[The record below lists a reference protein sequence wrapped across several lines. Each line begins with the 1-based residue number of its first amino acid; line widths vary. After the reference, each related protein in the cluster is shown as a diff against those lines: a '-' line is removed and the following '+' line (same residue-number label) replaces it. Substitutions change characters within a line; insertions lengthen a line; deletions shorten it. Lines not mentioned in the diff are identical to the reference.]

1 MPGQSLV
8 DRQSLANSD
17 AAENK
22 EQKQQRGPPPL
33 PPSSEHAAPF
43 SSPSPLFARCRD
55 KRRFAPRNAAHR
67 EDSPLFASAASAAF
81 SRIRLERK
89 EGRERGERENLYILL
104 FLLPFTP
111 SCHAEGRKRKGER
124 GAHGCSPVTLYTT
137 PGPADRRR
145 ATPPPPGQTGRA
157 PDVTQIRRRRRRRRR
172 RPRGGRR
179 ESRLDPSPPPSV
191 GLPPPL
197 L

>member
-1 MPGQSLV
+1 M
-8 DRQSLANSD
+8 RQKIKSRSSSAAPRPSPFLCTRSAFLFPSPCSH
-17 AAENK
+17 AAETNGDSRR
-22 EQKQQRGPPPL
+22 ETPPT
-33 PPSSEHAAPF
+33 
-43 SSPSPLFARCRD
+43 ART
-55 KRRFAPRNAAHR
+55 
-67 EDSPLFASAASAAF
+67 PLFASAASAAF

-157 PDVTQIRRRRRRRRR
+157 PDVTQIRRRAAAAAAAAAE
-172 RPRGGRR
+172 GGTTGEPVR
-179 ESRLDPSPPPSV
+179 SVPPLPPSASPP
-191 GLPPPL
+191 LP
-197 L
+197 